1 MSNRQALGSTRPS
14 RNVKNRIRDL
24 LPFRESLTSGGVA
37 RELGVTRQ
45 AVHPHLRQM
54 VRDGELRAVGAG
66 RGARYERVA
75 ALTRRYS
82 IPALSEDVVWEE
94 VRTVDPIREAPSN
107 VMTLLGYAFTE
118 MLNNAIDH
126 SGGSFVDVSILAPQ
140 GGVAFEV
147 RDDGI
152 GALRRARETFGLEND
167 VDAIAEFSKGKRTTM
182 PERHSG
188 EGIFFTSKAMDR
200 FVLTANGVRW
210 IVDNIA
216 DDQALGDAPGEAGT
230 RVRCEISLSSSR
242 TLRSVFDRYSL
253 APEEMPAFDRTTTR
267 LELVRLGRS
276 FLSRSEA
283 KRLAVGLDAFGEA
296 EIDFRGVTDVG
307 QGFVDELFR
316 VWAAGHPTTRLVPVN
331 MGPAV
336 RVMVERGM
344 PRGGP

>member
-1 MSNRQALGSTRPS
+1 
-14 RNVKNRIRDL
+14 
-24 LPFRESLTSGGVA
+24 
-37 RELGVTRQ
+37 
-45 AVHPHLRQM
+45 
-54 VRDGELRAVGAG
+54 
-66 RGARYERVA
+66 
-75 ALTRRYS
+75 
-82 IPALSEDVVWEE
+82 
-94 VRTVDPIREAPSN
+94 
-107 VMTLLGYAFTE
+107 

-167 VDAIAEFSKGKRTTM
+167 VDAVAEFSKGKRTTM

-200 FVLTANGVRW
+200 FVLSANGVRW

-230 RVRCEISLSSSR
+230 RVRCEISRSSSR

-267 LELVRLGRS
+267 RNSFAWGGRS
-276 FLSRSEA
+276 CRDPRRSA
-283 KRLAVGLDAFGEA
+283 LPWVWTPSGKPRSTSGASPTWD
-296 EIDFRGVTDVG
+296 
-307 QGFVDELFR
+307 R
-316 VWAAGHPTTRLVPVN
+316 VSSTSCSASGRRDTRRRDSCRSTWARPSA
-331 MGPAV
+331 
-336 RVMVERGM
+336 
-344 PRGGP
+344 